1 MKKEENAVN
10 IEEFLD
16 EYLDLSK
23 APPIKLDAYLNKS
36 KVSPIE
42 IEEDI
47 PMIYGPPPDN
57 MTIFSATINDPD
69 NNLKN
74 AKELLKDI
82 ITTKTKK

>member
-1 MKKEENAVN
+1 MKKEETAVN

-16 EYLDLSK
+16 EYLD
-23 APPIKLDAYLNKS
+23 KS
-36 KVSPIE
+36 NEPPIE
-42 IEEDI
+42 IDKKT
-47 PMIYGPPPDN
+47 PMLYGPAPFMIRN
-57 MTIFSATINDPD
+57 KNVTNNPD

>member
-16 EYLDLSK
+16 EYLD
-23 APPIKLDAYLNKS
+23 KS
-36 KVSPIE
+36 KVPPIE
-42 IEEDI
+42 IEENT
-47 PMIYGPPPDN
+47 PMLYGSLPF
-57 MTIFSATINDPD
+57 MTKNTTNTNNPD

>member
-1 MKKEENAVN
+1 MKKEEKAVN

-16 EYLDLSK
+16 EYLD
-23 APPIKLDAYLNKS
+23 KS
-36 KVSPIE
+36 KVPPIE
-42 IEEDI
+42 IEENT
-47 PMIYGPPPDN
+47 PMLYGPLPFMIKN
-57 MTIFSATINDPD
+57 TTNTNNPD